1 MTSIIQGD
9 RATFSLLQKVP
20 KFVEKGRMS
29 KSDAAAC
36 SRISCG
42 CVSASVNEIGG
53 KSFDLST
60 IGNGSSRK
68 DPAVSAF
75 IDSSGL
81 LTLIL
86 KKRTYSQ
93 EFILKK
99 CTNIQLLILKKRIKW
114 IISLKEMH
122 IRNH

>member
-1 MTSIIQGD
+1 M
-9 RATFSLLQKVP
+9 
-20 KFVEKGRMS
+20 
-29 KSDAAAC
+29 AA
-36 SRISCG
+36 
-42 CVSASVNEIGG
+42 VNEIGG
-53 KSFDLST
+53 KSFDLSS

-86 KKRTYSQ
+86 KKRTYSR

>member
-1 MTSIIQGD
+1 MV
-9 RATFSLLQKVP
+9 A
-20 KFVEKGRMS
+20 
-29 KSDAAAC
+29 
-36 SRISCG
+36 
-42 CVSASVNEIGG
+42 VNETGG
-53 KSFDLST
+53 KSFDLSS

-75 IDSSGL
+75 IYSYGL

>member
-1 MTSIIQGD
+1 MV
-9 RATFSLLQKVP
+9 A
-20 KFVEKGRMS
+20 
-29 KSDAAAC
+29 
-36 SRISCG
+36 
-42 CVSASVNEIGG
+42 VNETGG
-53 KSFDLST
+53 KSFDLSS
-60 IGNGSSRK
+60 IGNGFPRK

-75 IDSSGL
+75 IDSYGL

-99 CTNIQLLILKKRIKW
+99 CTNIQLLILKKRIKC